1 MYPGAHAALNPDKP
15 AFVMVESGETLTYA
29 QLEDRSARLAHVLED
44 AGLAAGDT
52 VALLAYNSP
61 LYYEVY
67 WAAMRSGLYMTPIN
81 SQLSAS
87 EIAYIVNDCGAKAF
101 VVAADFEKV
110 IAAVLAEID
119 VPLLLAAGGP
129 LAAFDDYEAALAA
142 APAGPLSREP
152 RGREMVYSSGT
163 TGRPKGVRA
172 PLPPYL
178 ASEGSDPLL
187 GVFGPIFGWDAD
199 SVYLNPAPLYHG
211 APLRFGGM
219 IQSVGGTVISLRKFD
234 AETALQAIERFRI
247 THSQWVPTM
256 FVRLLKLPA
265 EVRSAYD
272 LSSHRVAVHAA
283 APCPV
288 QVKAGIIEWWG
299 PILFEYYAST
309 EAIGITFADSATWSA
324 RPGTVGKA
332 GLGVL
337 HICDEDG
344 AELPPHQDGIIYFE
358 RDVMPFAYHNDPEKT
373 RAAQHPLHG
382 NWSTVGDIGHVD
394 EDGYLFLTDRQSF
407 MIISGGVN
415 IYPQEVENA
424 LALHDAVYDIAV
436 IGVQD
441 DEMGQRVHG
450 VVQLEPG
457 HDPTP
462 ELERELIEFLRANIA
477 HYKVPKTIDFWDA
490 LPRNAMGKMLKREV
504 ASKHAQLQASAS

>member
-1 MYPGAHAALNPDKP
+1 
-15 AFVMVESGETLTYA
+15 
-29 QLEDRSARLAHVLED
+29 
-44 AGLAAGDT
+44 
-52 VALLAYNSP
+52 
-61 LYYEVY
+61 
-67 WAAMRSGLYMTPIN
+67 
-81 SQLSAS
+81 
-87 EIAYIVNDCGAKAF
+87 
-101 VVAADFEKV
+101 
-110 IAAVLAEID
+110 
-119 VPLLLAAGGP
+119 
-129 LAAFDDYEAALAA
+129 
-142 APAGPLSREP
+142 
-152 RGREMVYSSGT
+152 
-163 TGRPKGVRA
+163 
-172 PLPPYL
+172 
-178 ASEGSDPLL
+178 
-187 GVFGPIFGWDAD
+187 
-199 SVYLNPAPLYHG
+199 
-211 APLRFGGM
+211 
-219 IQSVGGTVISLRKFD
+219 
-234 AETALQAIERFRI
+234 
-247 THSQWVPTM
+247 
-256 FVRLLKLPA
+256 
-265 EVRSAYD
+265 
-272 LSSHRVAVHAA
+272 
-283 APCPV
+283 
-288 QVKAGIIEWWG
+288 
-299 PILFEYYAST
+299 
-309 EAIGITFADSATWSA
+309 ADSATWSA

-373 RAAQHPLHG
+373 RAAQHPLHD